1 MTNSKFTR
9 RTSPHA
15 MKRPAL
21 NTLSLGFWEARLNSD
36 TSGALT
42 DTATKLHSTRNYQGS
57 PAEALTEAAG
67 ALSQQISRVPSPIE
81 VLSYVAGVI
90 DARTEAP
97 F

>member
-9 RTSPHA
+9 RTSHA
-15 MKRPAL
+15 TKRPAL

-42 DTATKLHSTRNYQGS
+42 DTATKLHSTRNCS

>member
-9 RTSPHA
+9 RTAHA
-15 MKRPAL
+15 TKRPAL
-21 NTLSLGFWEARLNSD
+21 NTLSLGFWVARLNSD
-36 TSGALT
+36 KSGALT

-67 ALSQQISRVPSPIE
+67 ALSRQISRVPSPIE

>member
-9 RTSPHA
+9 RTSSHA

-42 DTATKLHSTRNYQGS
+42 DTAAKLHSTRNYQSS

-67 ALSQQISRVPSPIE
+67 ALSAQIGRVPSPVE

-90 DARTEAP
+90 DARMEAP

>member
-1 MTNSKFTR
+1 MANSKFTR
-9 RTSPHA
+9 NALHSV
-15 MKRPAL
+15 KRPTL
-21 NTLSLGFWEARLNSD
+21 NTLSLGFWVARLNSD

-67 ALSQQISRVPSPIE
+67 ALSVQIGRVPSPVE

-90 DARTEAP
+90 DARMEAP

>member
-1 MTNSKFTR
+1 MANSKFTR
-9 RTSPHA
+9 NALHSV
-15 MKRPAL
+15 KRPAL
-21 NTLSLGFWEARLNSD
+21 NTLSLSFWVARLNSD

-42 DTATKLHSTRNYQGS
+42 ATATKLHSTRNYQGS

-67 ALSQQISRVPSPIE
+67 ALSMQIGRVPSPIE

-90 DARTEAP
+90 DARMEAP

>member
-1 MTNSKFTR
+1 MANSKFTR
-9 RTSPHA
+9 NALHSV
-15 MKRPAL
+15 KRPTL
-21 NTLSLGFWEARLNSD
+21 NTLSLGFWVARLNSD

-42 DTATKLHSTRNYQGS
+42 DTAAKLHSTRNYQGS

-67 ALSQQISRVPSPIE
+67 ALSVQIGRVPSPVE

-90 DARTEAP
+90 DARMEAP